1 LKTSIVNNANKKGK
15 NYIYIYIYIYRTK
28 KKKKSS
34 IKTYHRSVVDIVQPQ
49 ERAYRDNSNII
60 AKGSIATP
68 KEVAHIPKSKL
79 TKIS

>member
-1 LKTSIVNNANKKGK
+1 
-15 NYIYIYIYIYRTK
+15 
-28 KKKKSS
+28 
-34 IKTYHRSVVDIVQPQ
+34 VDIVQPQ

>member
-15 NYIYIYIYIYRTK
+15 NYIYIYIYRTR
-28 KKKKSS
+28 KKKSS
-34 IKTYHRSVVDIVQPQ
+34 IETYHRSVVDIVQPQ

-60 AKGSIATP
+60 AKGSMATP

>member
-1 LKTSIVNNANKKGK
+1 
-15 NYIYIYIYIYRTK
+15 
-28 KKKKSS
+28 
-34 IKTYHRSVVDIVQPQ
+34 VDIVQPQ

-60 AKGSIATP
+60 AKGSMATP